1 MGRLLILGGTRD
13 SVDLA
18 SAAAALDGIDVVYSL
33 AGVTANPNLPEC
45 EVRRGGFGGPGGL
58 LEYIV
63 AHAFDAVIDATHPFA
78 VEIAANAHAACRDA
92 GVPRLKFLRPPWRP
106 AAGDDWIE
114 AASVVDTVS
123 YLRDHPGTVLLTIG
137 AREIS
142 AFFGL
147 DDCRF
152 VVRYIHAPKVGVHL
166 KNCAFVVDRGPFD
179 EAGETQLMRAHNI
192 EYVVSKNSGGGGG
205 AAKLAAAR
213 ALQIP
218 VIMINR
224 PDPPPGARAET
235 QTDVLG
241 WLEKI

>member
-78 VEIAANAHAACRDA
+78 GKIAANAHAACSDA
-92 GVPRLKFLRPPWRP
+92 GVPRLKFLRSPWCP
-106 AAGDDWIE
+106 TYGDDWIE
-114 AASVVDTVS
+114 AASVGDAVS
-123 YLRDHPGTVLLTIG
+123 YLRNHPGTVFLTVG
-137 AREIS
+137 TREIS
-142 AFFGL
+142 AFVGL
-147 DDCRF
+147 DNCRF
-152 VVRYIHAPKVGVHL
+152 VVRYIHAPKCGVPL
-166 KNCAFVVDRGPFD
+166 KNFAFVVDRGPFE
-179 EAGETQLMRAHNI
+179 EAAEIQLMRAYDV
-192 EYVVSKNSGGGGG
+192 EYLVSKNSGGDGA

-213 ALQIP
+213 ALHIP

-241 WLEKI
+241 WLENL